1 MQQGAI
7 DGVRMPD
14 GPADVRRGPVD
25 LAGLGVVDALHRP
38 RERDRVTPVVPDD
51 PLRLSGRP
59 GRVDDVERVRRGQ
72 RDAVRRL
79 HALERV
85 VPLEVPVRVELGF
98 EHRAL
103 EDDAALGL
111 EPGLRDRRVEQRL
124 VGDDPPRLD
133 AARCR
138 DDHLR
143 LRVVDPRRELVRR
156 EPAEDDRVHG
166 PDPRAGEHGNDRLG
180 DHRHVDDDPVA
191 MPHALRRKCS
201 REAGNRVAQLTV
213 GECGLPVGDGRVVDQ
228 RGLIG
233 AATVDM
239 AVDRV
244 EARVHEAAREPA
256 VHRRPRIVQ
265 HALPGLEPVD
275 QLGCLGPECLGVLER
290 PAVALVVP
298 AHHHPPTRDGLRCVD
313 RTPSRRVG
321 QRLRK
326 SRRPRLRSSRA
337 SGNCRVRNPRERIPD
352 LRRMP
357 GAGLEPARP
366 SEGHPLLRRAR
377 LTRSATPA

>member
-1 MQQGAI
+1 
-7 DGVRMPD
+7 
-14 GPADVRRGPVD
+14 
-25 LAGLGVVDALHRP
+25 
-38 RERDRVTPVVPDD
+38 
-51 PLRLSGRP
+51 
-59 GRVDDVERVRRGQ
+59 
-72 RDAVRRL
+72 
-79 HALERV
+79 
-85 VPLEVPVRVELGF
+85 
-98 EHRAL
+98 
-103 EDDAALGL
+103 
-111 EPGLRDRRVEQRL
+111 
-124 VGDDPPRLD
+124 
-133 AARCR
+133 
-138 DDHLR
+138 
-143 LRVVDPRRELVRR
+143 
-156 EPAEDDRVHG
+156 
-166 PDPRAGEHGNDRLG
+166 
-180 DHRHVDDDPVA
+180 

-201 REAGNRVAQLTV
+201 GEAGNRVAQLTV

-228 RGLIG
+228 RRLIG

-275 QLGCLGPECLGVLER
+275 QLGCLGPECLRVLER

-326 SRRPRLRSSRA
+326 VTVDRDCEAVALQGIVA
-337 SGNCRVRNPRERIPD
+337 VRNPRERIPD

-377 LTRSATPA
+377 LTRSATPAKSSVRRPTCRRLESRSGRSARGRGTGSALRNARTCPRRTCVHFAR